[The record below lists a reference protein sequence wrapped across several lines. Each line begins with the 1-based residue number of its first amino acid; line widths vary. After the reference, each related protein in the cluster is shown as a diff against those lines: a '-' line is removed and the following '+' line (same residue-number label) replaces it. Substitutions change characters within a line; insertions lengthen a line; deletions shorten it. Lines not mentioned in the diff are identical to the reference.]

1 MVQIML
7 TNEFDREQNNKC
19 FKYFNN
25 NVYSQE
31 IFSIKNHIVNITKK
45 KYFLRNKK
53 YTQNFNSSTLKIT
66 LSHLL

>member
-45 KYFLRNKK
+45 
-53 YTQNFNSSTLKIT
+53 SIS
-66 LSHLL
+66 